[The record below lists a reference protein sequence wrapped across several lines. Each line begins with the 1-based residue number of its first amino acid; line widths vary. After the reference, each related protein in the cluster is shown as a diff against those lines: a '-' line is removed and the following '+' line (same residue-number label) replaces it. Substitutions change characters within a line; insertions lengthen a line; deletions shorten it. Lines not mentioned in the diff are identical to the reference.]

1 MAYAWFV
8 LAVYLLVLALP
19 RFCSGDASRIGLLR
33 SEWRQASAV
42 RDSLEE
48 QRRRIMAQSE
58 DLSTHID
65 SLKMVEVDDEE
76 LHPALRSSMVLVQ
89 SLVLLDRS
97 LDAARTRE
105 DSLLEQL
112 RLGYD
117 WEIGVLIQQLQDR
130 PDEGLLTQLMV
141 YQEAREALG
150 ARTSETI
157 LNYDEGMAI
166 GPEDGPEE
174 IRQKLEL
181 MKDLEENLR
190 SEAHEVSGHLHK
202 LEEEYRLRAAMRSFV
217 GEAYRVEPPPAGS
230 RGALRA
236 AAGAAGSTVATTSL
250 AATLMRGAEG
260 GQLIVVEQLSSDR
273 VLLEIHK
280 CKARQQEIDELIAV
294 VRARAEAFQ
303 RHLQEMFEVEPG
315 N

>member
-1 MAYAWFV
+1 MGYTRV
-8 LAVYLLVLALP
+8 ILALYLLLALP
-19 RFCSGDASRIGLLR
+19 RFCSGDANRIGLLR

-42 RDSLEE
+42 RDSLDQ
-48 QRRRIMAQSE
+48 QRRQIMAQSE
-58 DLSTHID
+58 SLSTHID
-65 SLKMVEVDDEE
+65 SLKTIDIDDEE

-97 LDAARTRE
+97 LDAVRTLE

-157 LNYDEGMAI
+157 LTYDEGMAI
-166 GPEDGPEE
+166 GRDDGPEE

-181 MKDLEENLR
+181 MNDLEQNLLNQ
-190 SEAHEVSGHLHK
+190 AQKVSVHLHK
-202 LEEEYRLRAAMRSFV
+202 LEEEYRLRAVMRSFV
-217 GEAYRVEPPPAGS
+217 GEAYRIERTPGDGPSAVRTS
-230 RGALRA
+230 R
-236 AAGAAGSTVATTSL
+236 GAAGSGAATTSL
-250 AATLMRGAEG
+250 AATLMRGVEG
-260 GQLIVVEQLSSDR
+260 GQLIVVEQVSSDR

-280 CKARQQEIDELIAV
+280 WKARQQEIDELIAV
-294 VRARAEAFQ
+294 VRARAEVFQ
-303 RHLQEMFEVEPG
+303 RHLQEMFEGVPA